1 MVFDLPF
8 TAGRG
13 AESSTSG
20 LLDSLCEYSHG
31 EHVGNRLRVGCL
43 KAETVLKKKTP
54 FTRTDL
60 YLLLI
65 WVKEYFSVM
74 SVKQLP
80 LPLRQIQN
88 KKKKKGLFGNL

>member
-8 TAGRG
+8 TAGCG
-13 AESSTSG
+13 AESSASG

-60 YLLLI
+60 YLLFI
-65 WVKEYFSVM
+65 WVKEHFSVM

-88 KKKKKGLFGNL
+88 